1 MGRYR
6 QSMSEALN
14 IVAENTATAAQ
25 VQNLKRAYADMKG
38 KKISLENAKKLQQIF
53 NRFDSNK
60 ELLKQLYKADIPF
73 VSAMASARLISKH
86 AQTAQMLMQIRKEGI
101 ETAVTE
107 LKQIND
113 GPWPLDEGRMK
124 DIYQMQKDGAT
135 AKQIA
140 KKMKLDIKVVKSILG
155 EETELTESATQMNNI
170 LQEQEDEKG
179 ASTAKVPAIDK
190 DNKPGVKIAKIR
202 LKRDKM
208 DGNGTKTEDPEKV
221 KDKLDAEID
230 KNAVLKQ
237 KMETEKQK
245 SVEKA
250 TKKLINPETGEP
262 LLQVG
267 IAYKHLKDKM
277 KKAAEKKEEEKPE
290 VKEET
295 LVEYT
300 DKQIKMAFGILND
313 PRYKGGNYSGAFKAI
328 EKIAKGLA
336 SHPSVANALKRAN
349 ESLEITEGLKIANL
363 VGQSIA
369 HLDMYVELAEDVK
382 KEYFKSGSQMSMFT
396 KSKADQVLKSVPK
409 LIKELR
415 KPGIFTEEN
424 IAEGTMVGG
433 LIKYGG
439 QPSSE
444 YNKAVADYKKFMS
457 KSQHSKGAG
466 EKVLGFLFDDSL
478 LDDLYAAQKKNLGDV
493 RPMVVKRMKELGLK
507 EDYDT
512 DIHFGISGVE
522 TERPTDLTES
532 TDINFNPPVDMN
544 TLKKY
549 GTFSGQTAGGTD
561 RFFTLKGN
569 NQRMFVIKK
578 AGKIGTLKITAGN
591 RGQDSDKQVKAMAKD
606 LRYKIIDDGDADY
619 NMKKEELEEAKAP
632 FRLSYSDKYG
642 KHAGFEDGS
651 SLQDIQNK
659 AQKLRAKGFK
669 IDKMGR
675 NTSPVK
681 EDFTKKDYD
690 KNEKDNEH
698 SLNTLELVKK
708 FGNSSEKTK
717 MKGIYDR
724 HMKRGHITDPDY
736 SERNKLNQKYYK
748 KLKENFTVQ
757 ITKTDDSKLV
767 HGSYKTKAEA
777 EKFIRWYKTGNLSK
791 MKAIK
796 IIPESVD
803 PEAVQEGY
811 QGTILAYLKKYTD
824 KAYFKY
830 HKLLVKKG
838 TEGMVKT
845 ALTRGVDDRA
855 SLIYQ
860 YDLPQIV
867 AEDKEGSAYAIGMA
881 KAKKMYNDEPPL
893 EKKTIRKAHHIADKI
908 LNNQVQN
915 GDGMETPPETDKPKK
930 KIKIG
935 IVHPAKETL
944 DRLWHKRGDKK

>member
-1 MGRYR
+1 M
-6 QSMSEALN
+6 
-14 IVAENTATAAQ
+14 
-25 VQNLKRAYADMKG
+25 
-38 KKISLENAKKLQQIF
+38 
-53 NRFDSNK
+53 
-60 ELLKQLYKADIPF
+60 
-73 VSAMASARLISKH
+73 
-86 AQTAQMLMQIRKEGI
+86 
-101 ETAVTE
+101 
-107 LKQIND
+107 
-113 GPWPLDEGRMK
+113 
-124 DIYQMQKDGAT
+124 
-135 AKQIA
+135 
-140 KKMKLDIKVVKSILG
+140 
-155 EETELTESATQMNNI
+155 
-170 LQEQEDEKG
+170 
-179 ASTAKVPAIDK
+179 
-190 DNKPGVKIAKIR
+190 
-202 LKRDKM
+202 
-208 DGNGTKTEDPEKV
+208 
-221 KDKLDAEID
+221 
-230 KNAVLKQ
+230 
-237 KMETEKQK
+237 
-245 SVEKA
+245 
-250 TKKLINPETGEP
+250 
-262 LLQVG
+262 
-267 IAYKHLKDKM
+267 
-277 KKAAEKKEEEKPE
+277 
-290 VKEET
+290 
-295 LVEYT
+295 
-300 DKQIKMAFGILND
+300 
-313 PRYKGGNYSGAFKAI
+313 
-328 EKIAKGLA
+328 
-336 SHPSVANALKRAN
+336 KRAN
-349 ESLEITEGLKIANL
+349 EGL
-363 VGQSIA
+363 
-369 HLDMYVELAEDVK
+369 
-382 KEYFKSGSQMSMFT
+382 F
-396 KSKADQVLKSVPK
+396 
-409 LIKELR
+409 
-415 KPGIFTEEN
+415 
-424 IAEGTMVGG
+424 EGTMVGG
-433 LIKYGG
+433 LIKHGS
-439 QPSSE
+439 QPASE

-466 EKVLGFLFDDSL
+466 DKVLGFLFDDSL
-478 LDDLYAAQKKNLGDV
+478 LDDLYTAQKKNLSDV
-493 RPMVVKRMKELGLK
+493 RPMVAKRLKELGFK
-507 EDYDT
+507 EEVEDV
-512 DIHFGISGVE
+512 HFGISGVE
-522 TERPTDLTES
+522 TERPT
-532 TDINFNPPVDMN
+532 
-544 TLKKY
+544 
-549 GTFSGQTAGGTD
+549 
-561 RFFTLKGN
+561 
-569 NQRMFVIKK
+569 
-578 AGKIGTLKITAGN
+578 
-591 RGQDSDKQVKAMAKD
+591 
-606 LRYKIIDDGDADY
+606 
-619 NMKKEELEEAKAP
+619 ELQEKSE

-642 KHAGFEDGS
+642 KHAGFEDAKT
-651 SLQDIQNK
+651 LQDLQNR
-659 AQKLRAKGFK
+659 AQKLRSKGFK

-915 GDGMETPPETDKPKK
+915 GDGMEDQPETPKK

>member
-6 QSMSEALN
+6 QSMTDALG

-38 KKISLENAKKLQQIF
+38 KTISLENAKKLQQIF

-101 ETAVTE
+101 ETAVAE

-135 AKQIA
+135 AKEIA
-140 KKMKLDIKVVKSILG
+140 KKMKLDLEVVKSILG

-170 LQEQEDEKG
+170 LQEQDDEKG
-179 ASTAKVPAIDK
+179 ASTAKVPAIKK

-208 DGNGTKTEDPEKV
+208 DGNGTKTEDPAKV
-221 KDKLDAEID
+221 KDQLDKKEDEVAI
-230 KNAVLKQ
+230 LKQ

-267 IAYKHLKDKM
+267 IAYKHLRDKM
-277 KKAAEKKEEEKPE
+277 KKDKEKKEDLPIKANRNGDED

-295 LVEYT
+295 LVEFT
-300 DKQIKMAFGILND
+300 QQQIKQAFGILND
-313 PRYKGGNYSGAFKAI
+313 PRYKGGNYSGAYKAI
-328 EKIAKGLA
+328 EKLAKGLA

-349 ESLEITEGLKIANL
+349 EGL
-363 VGQSIA
+363 
-369 HLDMYVELAEDVK
+369 
-382 KEYFKSGSQMSMFT
+382 F
-396 KSKADQVLKSVPK
+396 
-409 LIKELR
+409 
-415 KPGIFTEEN
+415 
-424 IAEGTMVGG
+424 EGTMVGG
-433 LIKYGG
+433 LIKHGS
-439 QPSSE
+439 QPASE

-466 EKVLGFLFDDSL
+466 DKVLGFLFDDSL
-478 LDDLYAAQKKNLGDV
+478 LDDLYTAQKKNLSDV
-493 RPMVVKRMKELGLK
+493 RPMVAKRLKELGFK
-507 EDYDT
+507 EEVEDV
-512 DIHFGISGVE
+512 HFGISGVE
-522 TERPTDLTES
+522 TERPT
-532 TDINFNPPVDMN
+532 
-544 TLKKY
+544 
-549 GTFSGQTAGGTD
+549 
-561 RFFTLKGN
+561 
-569 NQRMFVIKK
+569 
-578 AGKIGTLKITAGN
+578 
-591 RGQDSDKQVKAMAKD
+591 
-606 LRYKIIDDGDADY
+606 
-619 NMKKEELEEAKAP
+619 ELQEKSE

-642 KHAGFEDGS
+642 KHAGFEDAKT
-651 SLQDIQNK
+651 LQDLQNR
-659 AQKLRAKGFK
+659 AQKLRSKGFK

-915 GDGMETPPETDKPKK
+915 GDGMEDQPETPKK

-944 DRLWHKRGDKK
+944 DRLWHTRGDKN

>member
-349 ESLEITEGLKIANL
+349 EGL
-363 VGQSIA
+363 
-369 HLDMYVELAEDVK
+369 
-382 KEYFKSGSQMSMFT
+382 F
-396 KSKADQVLKSVPK
+396 
-409 LIKELR
+409 
-415 KPGIFTEEN
+415 
-424 IAEGTMVGG
+424 EGTMVGG

-777 EKFIRWYKTGNLSK
+777 EKFIRWYKTCL
-791 MKAIK
+791 
-796 IIPESVD
+796 
-803 PEAVQEGY
+803 
-811 QGTILAYLKKYTD
+811 LYTSD
-824 KAYFKY
+824 A
-830 HKLLVKKG
+830 
-838 TEGMVKT
+838 
-845 ALTRGVDDRA
+845 A
-855 SLIYQ
+855 
-860 YDLPQIV
+860 
-867 AEDKEGSAYAIGMA
+867 
-881 KAKKMYNDEPPL
+881 DE
-893 EKKTIRKAHHIADKI
+893 
-908 LNNQVQN
+908 
-915 GDGMETPPETDKPKK
+915 
-930 KIKIG
+930 
-935 IVHPAKETL
+935 
-944 DRLWHKRGDKK
+944 